1 MKSKN
6 TDTKIKTGKNNRSA
20 GTETLNSQTATT
32 STAESKTARV
42 YGRGDDLF
50 ACSRCGNCLAICPIY
65 KQTLDE
71 GVSPRGKL
79 SLIEAISNDKINF
92 TEKLSDKIYTCTMC
106 NYCTSECPSGVKVSE
121 LFKAVRSDLVDNR
134 KYPEILDLLK
144 NRIQKA
150 YNVTFDTNQGRL
162 DWLKQIPGTDV
173 NDYLK
178 DTAEVVYFVGCVSS
192 FSPRSFVIPRA
203 IIQVFGRSGVDFTL
217 LGEDEWCCGFPLLSS
232 GMETESI
239 MLAKHNIKKIR
250 EKGAKVLVTSC
261 PSCYH
266 TWKHEY
272 EEMTEEKLDFEI
284 LHISQ
289 YLQRLIGEGK
299 LKLNRLDLKVT
310 YHDPCDLGRSSGVYE
325 EPREVIRSIPGI
337 EFVELPNKN
346 KQANC
351 CGGGGNLESL
361 NPGLA
366 AKIAAAKAD
375 EVIST
380 GAQVVVSACQQCER
394 TMSTAL
400 KKKKKEIDYKIKV
413 MDVSEIVLESLN
425 A

>member
-1 MKSKN
+1 MSGKN
-6 TDTKIKTGKNNRSA
+6 IETKNEKEKIKTAKSR
-20 GTETLNSQTATT
+20 
-32 STAESKTARV
+32 TARV
-42 YGRGDDLF
+42 YGKGDDLF
-50 ACSRCGNCLAICPIY
+50 VCSRCGNCLAICPIY
-65 KQTLDE
+65 RQTLDE
-71 GVSPRGKL
+71 GFAPRGKL
-79 SLIEAISNDKINF
+79 SLIEAVVNDRIEF

-106 NYCTSECPSGVKVSE
+106 NYCTSECPSGVKVSD
-121 LFKAVRSDLVDNR
+121 LFKAVRSDLVDNK

-144 NRIQKA
+144 DRIQKA

-162 DWLKQIPGTDV
+162 DWLKQIPGTEV
-173 NDYLK
+173 KDYLK
-178 DTAEVVYFVGCVSS
+178 DSAEVVYFVGCVSS
-192 FSPRSFVIPRA
+192 FSPRSFVIPRS
-203 IIQVFGRSGVDFTL
+203 IIQIFDRTGVDFTL

-232 GMETESI
+232 GMSAESVL
-239 MLAKHNIKKIR
+239 LAKHNIEKIR
-250 EKGAKVLVTSC
+250 AKDAGILITSC

-272 EEMTEEKLDFEI
+272 EEITGEKLDFEI
-284 LHISQ
+284 LHVSQ
-289 YLQRLIGEGK
+289 YLHRLIKEGK
-299 LKLNRLDLKVT
+299 INPGRLDLKVT

-366 AKIAAAKAD
+366 AKVAAAKAE

-380 GAQVVVSACQQCER
+380 GAEVIVSACQQCER

-400 KKKKKEIDYKIKV
+400 KKKKNEIDYRIRV
-413 MDVSEIVLESLN
+413 LDISEIVLESMN